1 MPTFEESA
9 IQWNSNEFN
18 VRCSVLLQEF
28 SPLSAQCSA
37 VVIIGANYLRCTAA
51 PILFSVCRDV
61 VCGCVCVAGCLGV
74 WVCVCGVGP
83 SVCEQIGFLIE

>member
-1 MPTFEESA
+1 MPTLEESA

-37 VVIIGANYLRCTAA
+37 VVIIGANYLQCTAA
-51 PILFSVCRDV
+51 PILFSVCHDV
-61 VCGCVCVAGCLGV
+61 GV
-74 WVCVCGVGP
+74 GVCVCGVGP